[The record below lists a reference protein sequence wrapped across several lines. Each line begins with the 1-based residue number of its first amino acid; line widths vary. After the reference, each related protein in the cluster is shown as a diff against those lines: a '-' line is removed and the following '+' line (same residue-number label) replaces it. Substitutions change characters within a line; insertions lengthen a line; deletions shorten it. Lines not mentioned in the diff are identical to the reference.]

1 MHIFHSFAV
10 FGAGG
15 DDIDPSRVYTAV
27 TENVSKFCDVLLN
40 PVKHTSEQVAQ
51 VMRKYFFG
59 LTFASSHKSFISRQM
74 FVRLIG
80 LPVRVTKSYRFLYF
94 ALLRSGAIFV
104 SALLR

>member
-1 MHIFHSFAV
+1 MPLIWADFFVFRLNYQMHIFHSFAV

-51 VMRKYFFG
+51 VMRKYFF
-59 LTFASSHKSFISRQM
+59 
-74 FVRLIG
+74 
-80 LPVRVTKSYRFLYF
+80 RVNICFL
-94 ALLRSGAIFV
+94 A
-104 SALLR
+104 